1 MQLAGSLIFDFDG
14 VLADSEPLHW
24 CSWRSVLER
33 YGVSLSWD
41 DYREFGRGVNDEQML
56 ATLPQLA
63 GRPQVLADI
72 KGRMTERMEMV
83 RDWCWTGLPSSGRFC

>member
-1 MQLAGSLIFDFDG
+1 
-14 VLADSEPLHW
+14 
-24 CSWRSVLER
+24 
-33 YGVSLSWD
+33 
-41 DYREFGRGVNDEQML
+41 ML